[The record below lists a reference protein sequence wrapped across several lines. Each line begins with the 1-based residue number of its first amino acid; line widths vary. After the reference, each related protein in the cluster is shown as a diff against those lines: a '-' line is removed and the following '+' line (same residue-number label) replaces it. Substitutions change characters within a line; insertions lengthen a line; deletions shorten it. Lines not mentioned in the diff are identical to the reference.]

1 MDYEYFRIEESEQF
15 SFFRIPKAL
24 FTDKEFEVLSTDAK
38 LLYGILLDRIS
49 LSKKKRMGRY
59 GWLCVYHI
67 YDRRTESITSHVTR
81 DSY

>member
-49 LSKKKRMGRY
+49 LSKKTDG
-59 GWLCVYHI
+59 
-67 YDRRTESITSHVTR
+67 
-81 DSY
+81 